1 MAKVSTKS
9 EKINP
14 FGGLFHVRELFFRY
28 VGPVINEMLG
38 LRCTSYGY
46 QYSEIA
52 GSLSSV
58 YFCGG
63 DCVED
68 VTSHLMPHLSLHPTL
83 RTCSSD
89 TILRGI
95 SELATVNTTYT
106 SDTGKSYDFN
116 AATKLNSLLV
126 KVLKN
131 TGQLMAGESY
141 DLDFDHQFIETEKYD
156 AKMTYKKF
164 TGYSPGVAVIGD
176 LIVGIENRDGNANV
190 RFHQQDTLERIYSN
204 LESENIHIKRSRMD
218 CGSCSR
224 EIVETVEKHS
234 ELFYIRANRCG
245 SLYDSLLA
253 LLGWQREQ
261 INGIGYELNSIIVEK
276 LEGKAYRLVIQRE
289 RRLDGEQDLWEG
301 EYTYRCILTND
312 YTSTNRE
319 IVEFYNLR
327 GGKERIFDDMNNG
340 FGWARLPKS
349 FIAENTVF
357 LLLTAMIRN
366 FYKFLMGR
374 IDAKAFGLEKCS
386 RIKAFVFKFIS
397 VPAKWIRTARHYEL
411 NIYTDNKSYL
421 NPFALADG

>member
-1 MAKVSTKS
+1 MKRIYACFAIVAALLATAFYSSFQVQRFADDISTDLDCAIEAIRNS
-9 EKINP
+9 DLPTARQALARGADRCDRMREKMN
-14 FGGLFHVRELFFRY
+14 
-28 VGPVINEMLG
+28 
-38 LRCTSYGY
+38 
-46 QYSEIA
+46 
-52 GSLSSV
+52 
-58 YFCGG
+58 
-63 DCVED
+63 
-68 VTSHLMPHLSLHPTL
+68 HLL
-83 RTCSSD
+83 RTED
-89 TILRGI
+89 FTELEAALRT
-95 SELATVNTTYT
+95 A
-106 SDTGKSYDFN
+106 
-116 AATKLNSLLV
+116 
-126 KVLKN
+126 
-131 TGQLMAGESY
+131 
-141 DLDFDHQFIETEKYD
+141 
-156 AKMTYKKF
+156 
-164 TGYSPGVAVIGD
+164 
-176 LIVGIENRDGNANV
+176 DGNANV

-253 LLGWQREQ
+253 LRGWQREE

-276 LEGKAYRLVIQRE
+276 WEGKAYRLVIQRE

-349 FIAENTVF
+349 FMAENTVF
-357 LLLTAMIRN
+357 LLLTAIIRN

-374 IDAKAFGLEKCS
+374 LGPKAFGLKKCS
-386 RIKAFVFKFIS
+386 RIKAFVFKFVS

-411 NIYTDNKSYL
+411 NIYTDNQSYL